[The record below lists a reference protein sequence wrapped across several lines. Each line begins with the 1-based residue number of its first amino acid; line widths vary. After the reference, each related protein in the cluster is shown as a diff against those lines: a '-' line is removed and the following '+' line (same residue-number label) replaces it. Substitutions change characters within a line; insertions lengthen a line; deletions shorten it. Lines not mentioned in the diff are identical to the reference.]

1 MEQISQCS
9 HFHSFYNHPNSK
21 LYFLLCLKIL
31 SCGICTDDSGTV
43 ILVGRYLR
51 ALPLQRRFISR
62 ANLITAVHA
71 FMSTYCCS
79 LLQYPE
85 MPCYAM
91 PCYTMP
97 CYAVL
102 CYAML
107 CYVRPTQSLSARPPF
122 CPRPDNIPCTS
133 SHAKL
138 SRFYFSPS

>member
-31 SCGICTDDSGTV
+31 SCGTCADDSGTV

-62 ANLITAVHA
+62 VNLITAVHA
-71 FMSTYCCS
+71 FMSTHCCS
-79 LLQYPE
+79 LLQYPLPCYT

-91 PCYTMP
+91 PCYAMP
-97 CYAVL
+97 G
-102 CYAML
+102 
-107 CYVRPTQSLSARPPF
+107 RPNLYQLAALFAQDLTTFRAHRLTLN
-122 CPRPDNIPCTS
+122 C
-133 SHAKL
+133 HAFTFHLLKA
-138 SRFYFSPS
+138 